1 MAQRGPTPDSESL
14 FAAFLDE
21 HAATVQGAVDR
32 VCPRQMGIRRE
43 ELEQEVRLRLW
54 KTLENEREITDP
66 ASFINR
72 VALTAAIDA
81 VRRIKARREEP
92 LNNEAGEERNAAGER
107 ADPSPAAS
115 PEEVARGR
123 ETWRKLKAALTRL
136 PESRKH
142 PVKLHLQGFTS
153 DEIGRLLGFTE
164 AKARNLVYRGLDDLK
179 RELRTEGIEHEA
191 G

>member
-1 MAQRGPTPDSESL
+1 
-14 FAAFLDE
+14 
-21 HAATVQGAVDR
+21 
-32 VCPRQMGIRRE
+32 MGIRPE
-43 ELEQEVRLRLW
+43 DLEQEVRLRLW
-54 KTLENEREITDP
+54 KTFEHEREIADP
-66 ASFINR
+66 ASFIRR
-72 VALTAAIDA
+72 VALTAAIDT

-92 LNNEAGEERNAAGER
+92 LKNDAGEQRDSAGER

-123 ETWRKLKAALTRL
+123 EIWRKLKTAMNRI
-136 PESRKH
+136 PESRQH

-164 AKARNLVYRGLDDLK
+164 AKARNLVYRGMDDLK

>member
-1 MAQRGPTPDSESL
+1 M
-14 FAAFLDE
+14 
-21 HAATVQGAVDR
+21 
-32 VCPRQMGIRRE
+32 
-43 ELEQEVRLRLW
+43 
-54 KTLENEREITDP
+54 
-66 ASFINR
+66 
-72 VALTAAIDA
+72 
-81 VRRIKARREEP
+81 
-92 LNNEAGEERNAAGER
+92 NNVAGEERDAAREP

-136 PESRKH
+136 PASRKY

-164 AKARNLVYRGLDDLK
+164 AKARNLVYRGLDDLR
-179 RELRTEGIEHEA
+179 RELRTEGIEHES